1 MEYVKTPLESRVKI
15 DGVYTVHYFEYTKDF
30 AYSGEIHNFWEIVYA
45 DKKRLY
51 ITAGAKEICLE
62 VGQLYIH
69 KPNEFH
75 NLRCEHAANS
85 VIVSFDCDCPE
96 LISIAGMVITCGSDE
111 RRLIGGIVKE
121 SLEAFSTPLGM
132 PYTRVMEKS
141 GGGSFCCEQMVRLY
155 IEQLL
160 ILLVRG
166 NRRTVPLKRAENGCL
181 LAKICEYL
189 EKNVQSRLH
198 FEDIMHEFNLSASV
212 IKKLFREQMDCGV
225 MEYFARL
232 KVDAAKQMIREG
244 NYNFTEIAAALSFN
258 TSQYFTTVFR
268 RVSGMTPTEYS
279 LSVRTNLNE

>member
-166 NRRTVPLKRAENGCL
+166 NRRTVPG
-181 LAKICEYL
+181 
-189 EKNVQSRLH
+189 EK
-198 FEDIMHEFNLSASV
+198 
-212 IKKLFREQMDCGV
+212 G
-225 MEYFARL
+225 
-232 KVDAAKQMIREG
+232 
-244 NYNFTEIAAALSFN
+244 
-258 TSQYFTTVFR
+258 
-268 RVSGMTPTEYS
+268 
-279 LSVRTNLNE
+279 